1 MPDNTNIIDSSI
13 AATASRI
20 LTHPLDTI
28 RVLLQT
34 NTSNTLSRKS
44 SSPFVQLIRKT
55 SFRSYYNGLAIA
67 TTLGIPALSSYLFIY
82 DKTKY
87 FLSNRLNVSDTST
100 LNYMLSGATAETCS
114 GIFWTPMEVL
124 KSKLQSR
131 NVGDRIDT
139 LQMSRL
145 ILKNEGIRGF
155 FRGYLL
161 SLAVYIPHTMI
172 YFVVYEKCKTW
183 AKDREILTGNRNYV
197 IFSAIACTIAGSF
210 SNMLD
215 IVKTRW
221 QVSFSKDIDGVNAKS
236 PLDIIKNMYRNEGGL
251 RAFNKGM
258 GARVI
263 WMVPSASISMTLY
276 EILKNKRG
284 HIENH

>member
-1 MPDNTNIIDSSI
+1 MSDNTNIIASSI
-13 AATASRI
+13 AATTARLI
-20 LTHPLDTI
+20 THPLDTI

-34 NTSNTLSRKS
+34 DTTYTLTRKS
-44 SSPFVQLIRKT
+44 SSPFIQLIRKT
-55 SFRSYYNGLAIA
+55 PFKSYYNGLAIA
-67 TTLGIPALSSYLFIY
+67 TTLGIPALSSYLFVY
-82 DKTKY
+82 DKAKY
-87 FLSNRLNVSDTST
+87 YLSSRLNVSDTST
-100 LNYMLSGATAETCS
+100 LNYMLSGAMAETCS

-131 NVGDRIDT
+131 NGINT
-139 LQMSRL
+139 LQMSKL

-161 SLAVYIPHTMI
+161 TLAVYVPHTMI

-183 AKDREILTGNRNYV
+183 SKDREILTSNRDYV
-197 IFSAIACTIAGSF
+197 IFSAIACTIAGSV
-210 SNMLD
+210 SNVLD

-221 QVSFSKDIDGVNAKS
+221 QVSYGKEVDGVNAKS
-236 PLDIIKNMYRNEGGL
+236 PLEIMKNMYRNEGGL
-251 RAFNKGM
+251 RAFTKGM

-276 EILKNKRG
+276 EILKNKKG
-284 HIENH
+284 YIENY